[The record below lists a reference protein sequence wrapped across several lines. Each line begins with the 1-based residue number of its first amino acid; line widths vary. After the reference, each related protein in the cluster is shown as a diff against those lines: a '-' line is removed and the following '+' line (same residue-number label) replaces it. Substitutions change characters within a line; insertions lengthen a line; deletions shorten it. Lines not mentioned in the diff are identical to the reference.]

1 PREIRG
7 QAKTGQT
14 QTGFR
19 RRQKGMM
26 ENAIAWI
33 FIFPLFGAVA
43 CALVGMRQS
52 KLCYPISGFSML
64 GATWA
69 GAETLM
75 QAVQSPVHEVSY
87 ILGGW
92 TLDAFPRGVG
102 IEFRADLLGA
112 LITLVVLGVGLIV
125 SLYSKLSVREETPG
139 KEPLFYVLFLLQ
151 ITGLVG
157 ICLTGDAFNLYV
169 LIEVAALTGYGL
181 IAMGTNRAAA
191 ATFNYLIL
199 GTIGASL
206 YLLGV
211 GYLYIKTGT
220 LNMVGVQEVIQANGL
235 MDSPSM
241 QVAFALIGLGILIK
255 MAFFP
260 FHAWLPN
267 AYCNAPTTTSCLLAP
282 LVTKVMIYVMIR
294 MTLTVFGVEFSF
306 ESTLWSE
313 FMPWLVVV
321 AITCAAVMALAQ
333 REIKR
338 MLAYLI
344 VAEVGYMVGGVWIYN
359 YYGLIGSIFHII
371 SDACMTLCLFLG
383 AGLILR
389 KAKTTHFDGLRGL
402 FAKMPLTMIG
412 FFVGGFSI
420 IGLPPTCGFFSKWYL
435 IPGGMGSQRWEYL
448 VVLMFSTMVMVVLFF
463 RLIER
468 IHLAVNE
475 EGKNLG
481 HGHGDLGLTEEQTRF
496 DEGPLSMLIPLL
508 LAASVVLV
516 IGIYNQDVVNQIE
529 LFLEPFDLPR
539 GTGHQ

>member
-1 PREIRG
+1 
-7 QAKTGQT
+7 
-14 QTGFR
+14 
-19 RRQKGMM
+19 MM

-43 CALVGMRQS
+43 CSLLGMMNR
-52 KLCYPISGFSML
+52 KLCYPIAVLSMV

-69 GAETLM
+69 GIETLF
-75 QAVQSPVHEVSY
+75 QAVGSPEAEVSY

-92 TLDAFPRGVG
+92 TLDLFPRGVG

-112 LITLVVLGVGLIV
+112 LIAIVVLGVGLLV
-125 SLYSKLSVREETPG
+125 SIYAKLPVQKDTPN
-139 KEPLFYVLFLLQ
+139 KESLFYTLFLLQ
-151 ITGLVG
+151 ITGLAG
-157 ICLTGDAFNLYV
+157 IALTGDAFNLYV

-181 IAMGTNRAAA
+181 IAIGSNRAAA

-211 GYLYIKTGT
+211 GYVYIKTGT
-220 LNMVGVQEVIQANGL
+220 LNMVGIQEVIAANNL
-235 MDSPSM
+235 SESATM
-241 QVAFALIGLGILIK
+241 QVAFILIGLGILIK

-267 AYCNAPTTTSCLLAP
+267 AYCNAPRATSALLAP

-294 MTLTVFGVEFSF
+294 MLLTVFGVDFSF
-306 ESTLWSE
+306 ESVTWVK
-313 FMPWLVVV
+313 FMPWLVVIGIV
-321 AITCAAVMALAQ
+321 SAAVMALAQ

-338 MLAYLI
+338 MLSYLI

-383 AGLILR
+383 AGIIMH
-389 KAKTTHFDGLRGL
+389 KCKTTHFDGIRGL

-412 FFVGGFSI
+412 FFIGGFSI

-435 IPGGMGSQRWEYL
+435 ITGGMVAQRWEYM

-468 IHLAVNE
+468 IHLAVSE
-475 EGKNLG
+475 SGENLG
-481 HGHGDLGLTEEQTRF
+481 KGHGDLGLTKEQTRF
-496 DEGPLSMLIPLL
+496 DEAPLSMLIPLL
-508 LAASVVLV
+508 LAASIVMI
-516 IGIYNQDVVNQIE
+516 IGVYNQDVVNQIE
-529 LFLEPFDLPR
+529 RFLEPFNLPK
-539 GTGHQ
+539 GTGR

>member
-1 PREIRG
+1 
-7 QAKTGQT
+7 
-14 QTGFR
+14 
-19 RRQKGMM
+19 M

-33 FIFPLFGAVA
+33 FIFPLFGSVFA
-43 CALVGMRQS
+43 ALAGFVNR
-52 KLCYPISGFSML
+52 KLSYPISVLSMA

-69 GAETLM
+69 GVETLR
-75 QAVQSPVHEVSY
+75 QAMNSPEHEVSY

-92 TLDAFPRGVG
+92 TLDVFPRGVG
-102 IEFRADLLGA
+102 IEFRADLLAA
-112 LITLVVLGVGLIV
+112 LICLIVLGVGLIV
-125 SLYSKLSVREETPG
+125 TVYSKIHVEKETPN
-139 KEPLFYVLFLLQ
+139 KESIYYSLMLLQ
-151 ITGLVG
+151 ITGLAG
-157 ICLTGDAFNLYV
+157 ITLTGDAFNLYV

-181 IAMGTNRAAA
+181 IAIGTNRAAA

-220 LNMVGVQEVIQANGL
+220 LNMVGIQEVIVANGL
-235 MDSPSM
+235 TDSATM
-241 QVAFALIGLGILIK
+241 QVAFILIGVGILIK

-267 AYCNAPTTTSCLLAP
+267 AYCHAPTTTSCLLAP

-294 MTLTVFGVEFSF
+294 MILSVFGVEFSF
-306 ESTLWSE
+306 QSNLWTE
-313 FMPWLVVV
+313 IMPWLVVV
-321 AITCAAVMALAQ
+321 AIVCAAVMALAQ
-333 REIKR
+333 REIKK

-383 AGLILR
+383 AGIILEKCR
-389 KAKTTHFDGLRGL
+389 TTHFDGLRGL

-435 IPGGMGSQRWEYL
+435 ITGGMVSERWEYM
-448 VVLMFSTMVMVVLFF
+448 VTLMFSTMVMVVLFF

-468 IHLAVNE
+468 IHLAVSE
-475 EGKNLG
+475 SGKNLG
-481 HGHGDLGLTEEQTRF
+481 KGHGDLGLTNEQTRF
-496 DEGPLSMLIPLL
+496 DEAPLSMLIPLL
-508 LAASVVLV
+508 IAASIVMIVGV
-516 IGIYNQDVVNQIE
+516 YNQEVVDQIE
-529 LFLEPFDLPR
+529 IFLRAYNLP
-539 GTGHQ
+539 TGVSYK